1 MAQLLNVQLKEVLT
15 PKKLVNL
22 QLHETLQDV
31 LEKFAKYNISSAPI
45 MGDSQVV
52 IGFVDVLDILTF
64 LVKTCYKTLTNTST
78 GESRSLTT
86 DDLAMIFKRNKD
98 FKLKQVT
105 DLIDISNR
113 NKFVSFDE
121 KTNLKDIVNVFKQG
135 VHRIAVT
142 SNGQQK
148 GIFTQSDFLN
158 WMARDKNRLL
168 SFVGDLQVMN
178 VSCKTDKIVAVPP
191 TMATIDAFLLM
202 HKSGLSSVAVIHNNY
217 LLGVLS
223 ASDVRSG
230 IEKDFRML
238 LNPVQAFINEVH
250 KLKGKPLD
258 FLVYCP
264 PTTKLSEVIV
274 TLDKEHLH
282 RILVADD
289 SKRPLSV
296 ISLTDIICEITKA
309 TSTA

>member
-1 MAQLLNVQLKEVLT
+1 MK
-15 PKKLVNL
+15 
-22 QLHETLQDV
+22 
-31 LEKFAKYNISSAPI
+31 
-45 MGDSQVV
+45 
-52 IGFVDVLDILTF
+52 
-64 LVKTCYKTLTNTST
+64 
-78 GESRSLTT
+78 
-86 DDLAMIFKRNKD
+86 
-98 FKLKQVT
+98 
-105 DLIDISNR
+105 
-113 NKFVSFDE
+113 

-142 SNGQQK
+142 SNGQLK

-158 WMARDKNRLL
+158 WTTRDKNRLL

-178 VSCKTDKIVAVPP
+178 MSCKTDKIVAVPP
-191 TMATIDAFLLM
+191 TMATVDAFLLM
-202 HKSGLSSVAVIHNNY
+202 HNSSLSSVAIVNNNY

-230 IEKDFRML
+230 IERDFRML
-238 LNPVQAFINEVH
+238 LNPVQVFINEIH

-258 FLVYCP
+258 FLVCCP
-264 PTTKLSEVIV
+264 PKTKLSEVMI

-282 RILVADD
+282 RMIVVDD